1 MGLVRFWR
9 VCWRRFLL
17 GWIWRMTLGRRGG
30 GDWKVSHLW
39 RRRSSG
45 GISVVMH
52 DGVVVVGFSEL
63 KNI

>member
-1 MGLVRFWR
+1 
-9 VCWRRFLL
+9 
-17 GWIWRMTLGRRGG
+17 MTLGRRGG